1 MTSTIRYKRGD
12 IILVYYPFSDLSQQK
27 KRPALIVSRDE
38 DNDRLEN
45 LILVPLTSYKGYS
58 LESTHILLHKDS
70 GEGKLAGIQSDSV
83 IKCEGIVSLSKRFV
97 DKVIGKLTEE
107 FMKNVDT
114 CLKTALGIK
123 S

>member
-58 LESTHILLHKDS
+58 LEPTHILLHKDS
-70 GEGKLAGIQSDSV
+70 GGGKLAGIQIDSV

-97 DKVIGKLTEE
+97 DKCIGKLGEG

-114 CLKTALGIK
+114 CLKTALGMK

>member
-38 DNDRLEN
+38 DNDRFEN

-58 LESTHILLHKDS
+58 LELTHILLHKDS
-70 GEGKLAGIQSDSV
+70 GEGKLAGIQIDSV

-107 FMKNVDT
+107 LMKNVDT
-114 CLKTALGIK
+114 CLKIALGMK

>member
-1 MTSTIRYKRGD
+1 MTSTIKCRRGD
-12 IILVYYPFSDLSQQK
+12 IILVYYPFSDMSQQK
-27 KRPALIVSRDE
+27 KRPALVVSRDE

-58 LESTHILLHKDS
+58 LELTHTLLHKNS
-70 GEGKLAGIQSDSV
+70 KEGKLAGIQTDSV
-83 IKCEGIVSLSKRFV
+83 VKCEGIVSLSKKFV
-97 DKVIGKLTEE
+97 DKCIEKLGEG

-114 CLKTALGIK
+114 CLKTALGMK